1 MNSTTTKG
9 SPYLIIIIIAVFGTV
24 IAVLI
29 YSAIRRREVSFEGE
43 VIDKNIVETVQTND
57 MQGVNNGTGIN
68 LGNMQGKMTHTY
80 KIKVKDNSGKVINY
94 KVSQGKYEIIEI
106 GDRVSKPKGTTDVTI
121 LDSSKTNNPAS

>member
-68 LGNMQGKMTHTY
+68 LGNMQGYVTLTY

>member
-1 MNSTTTKG
+1 MNSTTKG

-43 VIDKNIVETVQTND
+43 VIDKNIIETRQINN
-57 MQGVNNGTGIN
+57 MQPGVNNGNGIN
-68 LGNMQGKMTHTY
+68 LGNMQGNVTHTY

>member
-1 MNSTTTKG
+1 MNSTTKG

-68 LGNMQGKMTHTY
+68 LGNMQGNVTHTY